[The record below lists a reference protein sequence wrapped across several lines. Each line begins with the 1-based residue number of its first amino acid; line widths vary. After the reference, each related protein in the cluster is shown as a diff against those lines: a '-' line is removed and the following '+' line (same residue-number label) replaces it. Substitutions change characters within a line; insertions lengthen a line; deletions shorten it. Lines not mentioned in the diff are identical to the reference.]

1 MTMLKNVTSHSVE
14 SSPTT
19 ISSCAPTSATSTS
32 PEGSS
37 LLYEKAN
44 KGLGLVQDFMGQ
56 YNSYLQ
62 GSNSQVLN
70 SNQTLNS
77 LARGQ
82 TMYGDN
88 GTMTQSMYGAYN
100 SGLTATTLVV
110 GVVLG
115 CLMTL
120 FVQKVGKGKTKS

>member
-1 MTMLKNVTSHSVE
+1 MSSRIKYIKLMTMLKNVTSLSVE

-56 YNSYLQ
+56 HTQKKCSWKLWMQQEALSKQHGILRAHLQ
-62 GSNSQVLN
+62 
-70 SNQTLNS
+70 
-77 LARGQ
+77 
-82 TMYGDN
+82 
-88 GTMTQSMYGAYN
+88 
-100 SGLTATTLVV
+100 
-110 GVVLG
+110 
-115 CLMTL
+115 
-120 FVQKVGKGKTKS
+120 VQIFT